1 MSYITPLG
9 FETFCNSTP
18 STFANTSLVRV
29 FNPNTTTSFLMT
41 FASNSTVNTASY
53 TIGPLQ
59 SLNIKKGAN
68 TLLSCNAATNQ
79 VLVSP
84 VGY

>member
-1 MSYITPLG
+1 MTYVTPLG
-9 FETFCNSTP
+9 FETFCNTTP

-29 FNPNTTTSFLMT
+29 LNPNTTTSFLLT
-41 FASNSTVNTASY
+41 FASNSSVNTGSY

-59 SLNIKKGAN
+59 SINIKKGAT
-68 TLLSCNAATNQ
+68 TLMSCNAATQQ